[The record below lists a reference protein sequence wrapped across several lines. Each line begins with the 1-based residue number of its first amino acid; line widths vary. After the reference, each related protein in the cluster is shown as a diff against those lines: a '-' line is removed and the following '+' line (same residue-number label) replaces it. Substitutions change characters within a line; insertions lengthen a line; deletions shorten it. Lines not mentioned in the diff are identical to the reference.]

1 MTEQLENALNELEE
15 AGALLVPETAEI
27 EAAGPDTQWSGDC
40 ELDAQWVL
48 TKHADDSYTTHVGN
62 EE

>member
-15 AGALLVPETAEI
+15 AGALLVPETEEI
-27 EAAGPDTQWSGDC
+27 EGAAPETQWSGDC
-40 ELDAQWVL
+40 EPIGSWSL
-48 TKHADDSYTTHVGN
+48 TKHHAESYTTHIDN